1 MYFVVNACADINGQK
16 INLKIPFASLP
27 TILELM
33 QRITEF
39 YDYESKAM
47 KSPTVFQIS
56 RTQFF
61 NDSLVRWED
70 LTTMDQLRPGS
81 QLYCHQPNIM
91 DIQADLPQAV
101 RAQHPMGG
109 CVGPPSTCS
118 PSRTDFTALNKY
130 GHVDL
135 ETKLQYVFQK
145 LDTNKK
151 GFLDYGDL
159 ERGYKQLRLGL
170 SDNTVGEMFHKA
182 DYNRDGRIE
191 MSEWINWG
199 LVYPNVASIMYY
211 RSCDVDK
218 EGIDSNKDLKSLPSA
233 ADGDHEKEKAEEED
247 QPTAAAQ
254 RKYLT
259 EASEMTL
266 IEQEIRMER
275 TRDQMRAQEAR
286 LAEAQSLYN
295 AACYEVGS
303 SRRAEQGL
311 LSTIPPVSVVPSPP
325 SAPPALELPPRL
337 DYSTMPS
344 RDKIDIPPYS
354 DHGSIQTTSPSP
366 LSKAS
371 DSKRIAL
378 EAINIILQRSA
389 NSVVLGRTVTT
400 LVNLLRPSEW
410 ILLSEPHRDV
420 TPLVKKALL
429 IEDHQGTSSYECGSP
444 IKKKTDVNANSN
456 SKAKKTNTKKE
467 RKGSLFSKLTGCIK
481 P

>member
-1 MYFVVNACADINGQK
+1 MTADAIPSEFAQK
-16 INLKIPFASLP
+16 TYTMLDDGNKGYLSYKDF
-27 TILELM
+27 
-33 QRITEF
+33 
-39 YDYESKAM
+39 ES
-47 KSPTVFQIS
+47 
-56 RTQFF
+56 
-61 NDSLVRWED
+61 
-70 LTTMDQLRPGS
+70 
-81 QLYCHQPNIM
+81 
-91 DIQADLPQAV
+91 
-101 RAQHPMGG
+101 
-109 CVGPPSTCS
+109 
-118 PSRTDFTALNKY
+118 
-130 GHVDL
+130 
-135 ETKLQYVFQK
+135 
-145 LDTNKK
+145 
-151 GFLDYGDL
+151 GF
-159 ERGYKQLRLGL
+159 KQLGVHFAIQ
-170 SDNTVGEMFHKA
+170 TFGELFHKA
-182 DYNRDGRIE
+182 DRNRDGRIE
-191 MSEWINWG
+191 LDEWMGWG
-199 LVYPNVASIMYY
+199 KVYPNLQKMLYHRIL
-211 RSCDVDK
+211 
-218 EGIDSNKDLKSLPSA
+218 DSEEEFITNEVLKALPH
-233 ADGDHEKEKAEEED
+233 DGDHDKKKAELED
-247 QPTAAAQ
+247 KLAVAAQ